1 MRLGPIFFVVVLVC
15 VSMVIFITFQG
26 SLIGDGLGC
35 AAARQKMD
43 KVVED
48 LRRNQEWTKGLE
60 STMDEQAKVI
70 KAARTRRETYQKV
83 FESSSDAHRAQIR
96 KLQREN
102 AKLLQSVDTLRKELE
117 KDNRLQRENAKL
129 LQSVDTL
136 RKELEKD
143 NRATG
148 HHGTL
153 HKELEEDKRAA
164 SLPNYWDRV
173 SSLGQDVSKH
183 TKRETTEKSESRV
196 LSTPKLV
203 NPQNL
208 TLTPTPREQ

>member
-117 KDNRLQRENAKL
+117 KDNR
-129 LQSVDTL
+129 
-136 RKELEKD
+136 
-143 NRATG
+143 ATG

-153 HKELEEDKRAA
+153 HKELEEDKRAT